1 MGKEDH
7 QLKGTIMKTAM
18 EQAMQNLQDQA
29 QQEANTKRNA
39 LITYWQY
46 YGDADQRMVAD
57 YVKELE
63 AKVKTYEQQ

>member
-1 MGKEDH
+1 
-7 QLKGTIMKTAM
+7 MKTAM
-18 EQAMQNLQDQA
+18 EMAMGNLTAMEQQER
-29 QQEANTKRNA
+29 QQEAITKRNA

-63 AKVKTYEQQ
+63 VKVKTYEQQ